1 MNKDDLKVIRKYLA
15 ETGIKVDANSL
26 KPNRNSVPRQVVR
39 TLLES
44 NEHALVKTEIVDVD
58 VESGNS
64 IPNVFLAI
72 YEEQVHL
79 VRRIGTNR
87 YVVDGKE
94 DGMPFQA
101 CDCFAVRV
109 SFRYAD
115 SSLMASVFLKRTPKV
130 SILLLTLVAFVMA
143 SPIYSNLFNS
153 RLVFGES
160 VTSLLVVS
168 SIFIVVFVAEY
179 HLKEWIMGGVN
190 EQIERETLVAE
201 DVLFHKVVDSRNKDS
216 IVHWKTATESIVQI
230 WRNAGHIGLD
240 ALTVIVIMVAFMF
253 MLGIYSVFPIV
264 GYSIFF
270 ILQLSMKMKAYRKIL
285 MLNQLR
291 DQKLTYLI
299 GMERA
304 KKFFKFLSGDRIR
317 RRWTGM
323 SEEVSSF
330 NLQIQDHEERSQG
343 ILKFYSSSAI
353 VIIFVAAY
361 FAIQEGL
368 MEQAAVIALMLLN
381 GRCTGAISALSTR
394 MYQAAI
400 AKSKMESS
408 IAIMHEESNGTWFD
422 VGVAY
427 VPKRENKLVATDLAM
442 NYGEQP
448 IFSGVDISI
457 SSGMTMAI
465 IGEAGVGKSTLL
477 RVLAGYEPPAG
488 GTVTLNNV
496 APCDYDSEFFK
507 EYVAYYSPEDRFIG
521 DTLAF
526 NSALKYGIDQR
537 TFGHAYEYFGAK
549 FVLNQNSMH
558 GELVD
563 ELNLSSGQYQ
573 LVKMIACL
581 GKNPDIIIMDEPCSN
596 LSPVEANRFMVKL
609 REKFPRAIIIF
620 SSHSVMLTKQANLIL
635 DMKSKEVKVNKPI
648 K

>member
-1 MNKDDLKVIRKYLA
+1 MNKDDVKVIRKYLS
-15 ETGIKVDANSL
+15 ETGIKIDLQNYTPNS
-26 KPNRNSVPRQVVR
+26 KAIPRQVLR

-64 IPNVFLAI
+64 IPNVFLALYQEKI
-72 YEEQVHL
+72 HL
-79 VRRIGTNR
+79 IRRIGVNR
-87 YVVDGKE
+87 YVVDGQE
-94 DGMPFQA
+94 GGIPFQS

-115 SSLMASVFLKRTPKV
+115 ATLMASVFLKRTPKV
-130 SILLLTLVAFVMA
+130 SLLFLTLVFFVMA
-143 SPIYSNLFNS
+143 SPVYSNLFNS

-160 VTSLLVVS
+160 VSSLLVVS
-168 SIFIVVFVAEY
+168 AIFIVVFLAEY
-179 HLKEWIMGGVN
+179 FLKEWIMGGVN
-190 EQIERETLVAE
+190 RQIERETLIAE

-230 WRNAGHIGLD
+230 WRSAGNIGLD

-253 MLGIYSVFPIV
+253 MLGIYSIFPIV
-264 GYSIFF
+264 GYTLFF
-270 ILQLSMKMKAYRKIL
+270 VLQLSMKMKAYRKIL

-299 GMERA
+299 GMDRA

-317 RRWTGM
+317 RRWMGM
-323 SEEVSSF
+323 TEEVSAF
-330 NLQIQDHEERSQG
+330 NIQIQDHEEKAAG
-343 ILKFYSSSAI
+343 VLKFYSSSAI

-394 MYQAAI
+394 LYQASI
-400 AKSKMESS
+400 AKSKMTSAIS
-408 IAIMHEESNGTWFD
+408 IMHEESSSTWFD

-427 VPKRENKLVATDLAM
+427 VPKRENAVVAKDLAM
-442 NYGEQP
+442 AYGEQD
-448 IFSGVDISI
+448 IFRGVDISI
-457 SSGMTMAI
+457 SSGMTMAV
-465 IGEAGVGKSTLL
+465 IGEAGSGKSTLL
-477 RVLAGYEPPAG
+477 RVLAGYEPPTRG
-488 GTVTLNNV
+488 SVHLNNV
-496 APCDYDSEFFK
+496 SPCDYDSEFFK
-507 EYVAYYSPEDRFIG
+507 EYVAYYSPEDKFIG

-537 TFGHAYEYFGAK
+537 TFGHAYEFFGAK

-573 LVKMIACL
+573 LVKMIASL
-581 GKNPDIIIMDEPCSN
+581 GKRPDLIVLDEPCSN
-596 LSPVEANRFMVKL
+596 LSPVEATRFMSRL

-620 SSHSVMLTKQANLIL
+620 SSHSMMLTKQANLIL
-635 DMKSKEVKVNKPI
+635 DMKTKEVKVNKSS